1 MGGDVKFEVAL
12 EARLQLIAPSRKS
25 IDDCLAVHPPVLTP
39 GVADLVAA
47 LKNDGKDVYLV
58 SGGFRLVRASRAEYR
73 VHSTSIQEFKNQNL

>member
-12 EARLQLIAPSRKS
+12 EARLNLISPSRKA

-47 LKNDGKDVYLV
+47 LQHDGKDVYLV
-58 SGGFRLVRASRAEYR
+58 SGGFRLVCFLHFLLGN
-73 VHSTSIQEFKNQNL
+73 VTIL